1 MKKRTYTLFI
11 LAAIILGPLYP
22 AQAQRR
28 AALPRIGVLQGGVPP
43 NANIDV
49 FIQELRE
56 LGYVEGKD
64 IQVELPELTYQW
76 NENKGQWHFSD
87 VLSTGVTG
95 KTAGDRSQSDS
106 LIPHAQLTPTGDD
119 ELENKS
125 GASLQQRWLLIFP
138 PAAPLGTGDS
148 RRYSGWAPAQIFESE
163 QSCNHYK
170 AALIADVFRLSDRRS
185 SINWQLLESNC
196 IPASEF
202 ISGKDADIIVV
213 TTLFE
218 PVAAGFSSHL
228 LYGKVFNRGQAT
240 ARNVVMKYQI
250 RDSNGLNVMQGDV
263 PIASD
268 IPPLT
273 FAEFRTPSFGG
284 RSLHGLS
291 VKADA
296 AWQKK

>member
-1 MKKRTYTLFI
+1 MVNWSLSIVLI
-11 LAAIILGPLYP
+11 LVFSDH
-22 AQAQRR
+22 
-28 AALPRIGVLQGGVPP
+28 AALAEPI
-43 NANIDV
+43 
-49 FIQELRE
+49 
-56 LGYVEGKD
+56 YK
-64 IQVELPELTYQW
+64 W
-76 NENKGQWHFSD
+76 KENKGQWHFSD

-95 KTAGDRSQSDS
+95 KTAGDRPQSDS
-106 LIPHAQLTPTGDD
+106 LIPLAQLTPTGGD

-125 GASLQQRWLLIFP
+125 GASLLQRWLLIFP
-138 PAAPLGTGDS
+138 PAVPLGTGDT
-148 RRYSGWAPAQIFESE
+148 RRYSGWTPAQIFESE
-163 QSCNHYK
+163 QSCNHYR
-170 AALIADVFRLSDRRS
+170 AALIANVLRLHS

-202 ISGKDADIIVV
+202 ISGKDPDVIVV
-213 TTLFE
+213 ATLFE
-218 PVAAGFSSHL
+218 PVAVGFSSHL

-250 RDSNGLNVMQGDV
+250 RDSNGLIIMQGDV

-273 FAEFRTPSFGG
+273 FSEFRTPSFGI

-296 AWQKK
+296 DWQKK